1 MDQQARRWLL
11 VASIVGALAVVL
23 GAFGAHGV
31 PHYLEGQGFEG
42 ENLAKRLADFET
54 AARYHMYAAFFLV
67 AAALVA
73 DRQPTCKALLL
84 ACWSM
89 LVGMLLFSGS
99 VYAVALVPDD
109 LRGTFGAIA
118 PFGGTLMIVAW
129 ASLAVAARRKSTQ
142 STQK

>member
-1 MDQQARRWLL
+1 MNSQARRWLFI
-11 VASIVGALAVVL
+11 ASVTGALAVVL

-42 ENLAKRLADFET
+42 ENLAKRLADFEA
-54 AARYHMYAAFFLV
+54 AARYHTYAALFLV
-67 AAALVA
+67 GAALVA
-73 DRQPTCKALLL
+73 DRRESCKALTI

-99 VYAVALVPDD
+99 VYAVALVPDN

-129 ASLAVAARRKSTQ
+129 VTLAVAALRKPAEVH
-142 STQK
+142 